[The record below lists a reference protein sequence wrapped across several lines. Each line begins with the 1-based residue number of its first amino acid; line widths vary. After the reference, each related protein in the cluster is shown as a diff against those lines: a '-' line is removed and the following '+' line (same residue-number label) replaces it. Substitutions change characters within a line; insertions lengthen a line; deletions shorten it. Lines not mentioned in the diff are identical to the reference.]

1 MGLLDNAK
9 ETIDAAA
16 TKVGRAV
23 EDGVDRVNDKVDE
36 VKADAEVKKAQAQA
50 EADAVKRR
58 NEVKEDLRD

>member
-36 VKADAEVKKAQAQA
+36 VRADAEVKKAQA
-50 EADAVKRR
+50 EGDAVKRR

>member
-9 ETIDAAA
+9 ESIDAAA

-36 VKADAEVKKAQAQA
+36 VKADAEVKKAQA